1 MLGGI
6 LMKLLEIVPK
16 IYKFDTTKEF
26 AKFFNVGKGD
36 LILTNEFLYKPFLEK
51 YSDGADTVF
60 QEKYGAGEPSDQMIN
75 AIISDIGDKKYK
87 RIIALGGGTVIDIAK
102 LLRLK
107 YTKDSL
113 DIFDGKVPLIKDKE
127 LIIVPTTCG
136 TGSEVTDVSVA
147 ELKSRHT
154 KKGIAGD
161 QLYADYAVLIPEVV
175 KGLPYKF
182 FVTSSVDALI
192 HASESYLSPKA
203 TPYTEMFSIDA
214 IKLILNGYINILKKG
229 QDYRTEIIE
238 DFVLGSNYAGI
249 AFGNAGCGAVH
260 ALSYPIGGN
269 YHVPH
274 GEANYIFFTE
284 ILKTYVKKNPNG
296 KIKIFNN
303 LLYDILNCNQEN
315 VCEEL
320 SKVLDKLLPRKP
332 LKEYGMKEKE
342 IEIFT
347 DQVIKGQQRLL
358 VNNYEPLSRKDI
370 IDIYKRLY

>member
-1 MLGGI
+1 
-6 LMKLLEIVPK
+6 
-16 IYKFDTTKEF
+16 
-26 AKFFNVGKGD
+26 
-36 LILTNEFLYKPFLEK
+36 
-51 YSDGADTVF
+51 
-60 QEKYGAGEPSDQMIN
+60 MIN

-303 LLYDILNCNQEN
+303 LLSDILNCNQEN

-332 LKEYGMKEKE
+332 LKEYGMK
-342 IEIFT
+342 
-347 DQVIKGQQRLL
+347 V
-358 VNNYEPLSRKDI
+358 
-370 IDIYKRLY
+370 KRN